1 MIDIN
6 LLGGIRKAAGK
17 SNLVLDKHIA
27 SVSEILGLLEQ
38 NVMDPKNFDANNI
51 LVTING
57 IDSSLLPADQ
67 NVVKSG
73 DTVKIVTI
81 VHGG

>member
-1 MIDIN
+1 VIDIK
-6 LLGGIRKAAGK
+6 LLGGVRKAAGK
-17 SNLVLDKHIA
+17 SDLMLDKHIA
-27 SVSEILGLLEQ
+27 SVSEILGFLKQ
-38 NVMDPKNFDANNI
+38 NVMDPKNFDASNI

-57 IDSSLLPADQ
+57 TDSSLLSPDQ
-67 NVVKSG
+67 NLVKSG

>member
-1 MIDIN
+1 MIDIK

-27 SVSEILGLLEQ
+27 SVSEILGFLEQ
-38 NVMDPKNFDANNI
+38 NVMDPKDFDANNI

-57 IDSSLLPADQ
+57 TDSSLLPADQ